1 MWELLN
7 GGFIRVW
14 QDGVVGNRNRNEM
27 VDEWYIW
34 LVELN
39 TQLKDDASFYAIAYE
54 ELKGRDIALVNP
66 GFDEHTGWGWYGL
79 NSSQSKET
87 WKGFPL
93 HSSVKPDSN
102 FYMTHSMLSLLWWF
116 SLPPSSPKYENISNI
131 CVVTFAQAMR
141 LQHITDIT
149 PTPTSYICVSASLH
163 TNPNVNKFAIS
174 SLVTHCFPRNWYR
187 FRPWDW
193 QTLEFEE

>member
-116 SLPPSSPKYENISNI
+116 SYFLASFLTEVWKYFKYL
-131 CVVTFAQAMR
+131 C
-141 LQHITDIT
+141 
-149 PTPTSYICVSASLH
+149 SYICTGYEVTAHHRHH
-163 TNPNVNKFAIS
+163 TNSYVIHLCVSQP
-174 SLVTHCFPRNWYR
+174 THKSEC
-187 FRPWDW
+187 
-193 QTLEFEE
+193 E